1 MKNMKKVSI
10 TKEHIN
16 TLLSESNNNLNTV
29 GLDNV
34 YKERKR
40 YYEVNVINEKLWFL
54 AKMRY
59 KVDELKNVKKLSAKE
74 YKLQN
79 KQCS

>member
-1 MKNMKKVSI
+1 MKSVAL
-10 TKEHIN
+10 TREHIN
-16 TLLSESNNNLNTV
+16 TLLSESNNNLSLL
-29 GLDNV
+29 GLENS

-40 YYEVNVINEKLWFL
+40 YYEVTVTNEKVWFL
-54 AKMRY
+54 TKMRY
-59 KVDELKNVKKLSAKE
+59 KISELKNVKRLGEKE

>member
-1 MKNMKKVSI
+1 MKTVAI

-16 TLLSESNNNLNTV
+16 TLLLESNNNLNTL

-40 YYEVNVINEKLWFL
+40 YYEVSVINEKVWFIT
-54 AKMRY
+54 KMRY
-59 KVDELKNVKKLSAKE
+59 KVDELKNIKKLSSKE

>member
-1 MKNMKKVSI
+1 MKTVSL

-59 KVDELKNVKKLSAKE
+59 KVNELKNVKRLGEKE